1 MPDMEKRL
9 EAFVRIGHGI
19 VVFPGGVGTAEAANG
34 GSPAGLDSDLC
45 ETTWCAY
52 AWPANYG
59 NTGNR
64 TFFVNQGGDIVAT
77 ENPAYTAAAGPAAQA
92 AFRVGS
98 AANAITAPPQDEE
111 AGGPP
116 SRSRDAEA
124 EAEEP
129 PARRPL

>member
-1 MPDMEKRL
+1 MQLVEWDPRASL
-9 EAFVRIGHGI
+9 AIH
-19 VVFPGGVGTAEAANG
+19 
-34 GSPAGLDSDLC
+34 GLDDDLC

-98 AANAITAPPQDEE
+98 AANAITGLTATGTSGMDNFFWKQ
-111 AGGPP
+111 AG
-116 SRSRDAEA
+116 
-124 EAEEP
+124 
-129 PARRPL
+129 